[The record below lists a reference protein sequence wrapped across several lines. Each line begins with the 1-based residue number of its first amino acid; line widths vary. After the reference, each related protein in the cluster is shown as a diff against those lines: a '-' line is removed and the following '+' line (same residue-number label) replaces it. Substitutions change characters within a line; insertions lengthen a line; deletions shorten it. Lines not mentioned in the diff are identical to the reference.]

1 MTENRGSRR
10 KLGRQPEDT
19 RASGYYS
26 RLFREG
32 EIMDMKA
39 REIDGLMDEIA
50 LLRVW
55 TRTQSQQ
62 PPYQERRARCG
73 QARRRNS
80 QGHAQT
86 SPAGLA

>member
-10 KLGRQPEDT
+10 KRGRQPEDT

-55 TRTQSQQ
+55 TRRVVAFGEGVESLDEFEQNFLKALDEVQG
-62 PPYQERRARCG
+62 EFKIRR
-73 QARRRNS
+73 
-80 QGHAQT
+80 
-86 SPAGLA
+86 